1 ENMQSR
7 DKIDLIYSSVN
18 GIDRIYQKWAKS
30 QNVGYY
36 DMLLYYA
43 LMEIDNQG
51 MTQVQFYK
59 ELDIPKTTVNSIVK
73 NQLKQGY
80 IYFEVNPKNKKEKL
94 IYLSESGL
102 EYAKKLILPLFAI
115 EEHAASLIDDQEVE
129 MFSKI
134 LSTYAKGLLEKMNL

>member
-1 ENMQSR
+1 MQSR

-80 IYFEVNPKNKKEKL
+80 IYFEVNPENKKEKL

-134 LSTYAKGLLEKMNL
+134 LSTYAQGLLEKMEL

>member
-1 ENMQSR
+1 MQSR

-80 IYFEVNPKNKKEKL
+80 IYFEVNPENKKEKL

-115 EEHAASLIDDQEVE
+115 EEHAVSLIDDQEVE

-134 LSTYAKGLLEKMNL
+134 LSTYAQGLLEKMNL

>member
-1 ENMQSR
+1 MQSR

>member
-1 ENMQSR
+1 MQSR

-102 EYAKKLILPLFAI
+102 EYAKKLILPLFEI

-134 LSTYAKGLLEKMNL
+134 LSTYAQGLLEKMEL

>member
-1 ENMQSR
+1 MQSR

-80 IYFEVNPKNKKEKL
+80 IYFEVNPENKKEKL

-102 EYAKKLILPLFAI
+102 EYAKKLILPLFEI

-134 LSTYAKGLLEKMNL
+134 LSTYAQGLLEKMEL

>member
-1 ENMQSR
+1 MQSK

-80 IYFEVNPKNKKEKL
+80 IYFEVNPENKKEKL

-134 LSTYAKGLLEKMNL
+134 LSTYAQGLLEKMEL

>member
-1 ENMQSR
+1 MQSR

-30 QNVGYY
+30 QNIGYY

-80 IYFEVNPKNKKEKL
+80 IYFEVNPENKKEKL

-115 EEHAASLIDDQEVE
+115 EEYAASLLDDQEVE

-134 LSTYAKGLLEKMNL
+134 LSTYAQGLLEKMEL

>member
-1 ENMQSR
+1 MQSR

-80 IYFEVNPKNKKEKL
+80 IYFEVNPKNKKEKFV
-94 IYLSESGL
+94 
-102 EYAKKLILPLFAI
+102 LPL
-115 EEHAASLIDDQEVE
+115 
-129 MFSKI
+129 
-134 LSTYAKGLLEKMNL
+134 LSVLLLQRK